1 MEGNKISVRALD
13 SDDDLGLKAMADSH
27 QPINFE
33 EALKPFYQRAS
44 EAEERLLKL
53 EAALASK
60 KDAGNEEHLKT
71 ISNFQSK
78 AENDNAE
85 FQLYDF
91 DLLAEKLATE
101 FEKLKYVEQA
111 DAGEGEHLK
120 TIRDLQSELEDAKA
134 EALSERK
141 KAEELAAENEKHKYR
156 IKHLIRALEE
166 ADQKLGSRSD
176 HNSEATAPKI
186 HKLVM
191 S

>member
-1 MEGNKISVRALD
+1 MEGNKISLRALD
-13 SDDDLGLKAMADSH
+13 PDDDRGLKTMADSH

-85 FQLYDF
+85 
-91 DLLAEKLATE
+91 LATE

-186 HKLVM
+186 HKLGHELR
-191 S
+191 

>member
-13 SDDDLGLKAMADSH
+13 SDDDLGLKTMADSH
-27 QPINFE
+27 QPNNFE

-53 EAALASK
+53 EADLASK
-60 KDAGNEEHLKT
+60 KDAGNEDHLKT

-85 FQLYDF
+85 
-91 DLLAEKLATE
+91 AEKLATE

-186 HKLVM
+186 HKLGHELR
-191 S
+191 